1 MNHNERLV
9 DTYRKTLSDVNCV
22 SGHHV
27 NKLPDP
33 YKSQALVYMRQMRD
47 HLEQEFAR
55 LGETGDKNVA
65 ESKSN
70 KINALL
76 ERDIWRNLQ
85 CDSRTSC
92 LRWED
97 VIK

>member
-27 NKLPDP
+27 NTLPEP

-55 LGETGDKNVA
+55 LGETVIIKA
-65 ESKSN
+65 E
-70 KINALL
+70 
-76 ERDIWRNLQ
+76 W
-85 CDSRTSC
+85 T
-92 LRWED
+92 D
-97 VIK
+97 VSDLKGVI